1 MRAGERPADAL
12 LVRGE
17 RVIAVG
23 TQEDLLPLAR
33 GAARVEL
40 DGSTVIPGFNDSH
53 AHLLSFGLTL
63 EQLDVSADAV
73 RTIADIVEAVRR
85 RVHGLAVGEWV
96 HGRGYNQ
103 NELLEA
109 RHITRHELDPMSE
122 GRPVVLDHT

>member
-40 DGSTVIPGFNDSH
+40 DGCTVIPGFNDSH

-63 EQLDVSADAV
+63 DQLDVSADAV
-73 RTIADIVEAVRR
+73 RSIADIA
-85 RVHGLAVGEWV
+85 LAVKGRARDTDIHAWI

-103 NELLEA
+103 NELAEA
-109 RHITRHELDPMSE
+109 RHITRQELDSVS
-122 GRPVVLDHT
+122 GG